1 MMLIFVN
8 GLNYYFVYTQ
18 LIVAIFAS
26 KTQFSSTKPQPLI
39 PGGTIKDTNDIKQ
52 FLENHV
58 DSSLSMIKLIKVH
71 SYIQYIHC

>member
-1 MMLIFVN
+1 MNIQLIF
-8 GLNYYFVYTQ
+8 
-18 LIVAIFAS
+18 AIFAS

-58 DSSLSMIKLIKVH
+58 DSSLSMIKLIKV
-71 SYIQYIHC
+71 